1 MTKRW
6 VQDRRSDYYY
16 RKAKKMSYRS
26 RAAFKLM
33 QMDARL
39 CIFREGDRVVDLGA
53 APGGWLQVALESVGP
68 KGTVVGVDLQT
79 IPPIEG
85 VETLRGDLRE
95 EETVNRLLNLLDGKA
110 DVVLSDMSPN
120 ISGSYSMDHARSV
133 GLVEVALDVARKI
146 LKPGGIFVAKVFQ
159 GDLLD
164 QLRKEVAASFREVK
178 LHSPKASRASSS
190 EIYFVARGFQP
201 GEMALEPK

>member
-6 VQDRRSDYYY
+6 VQDRKSDYYY

-26 RAAFKLM
+26 RAAFKLK
-33 QMDARL
+33 QMDAKL
-39 CIFREGDRVVDLGA
+39 HIFRDGDRVVDLGA

-85 VETLRGDLRE
+85 VETIRGDLRE
-95 EETVNRLLNLLDGKA
+95 EEIVNRLLNLLDGNA

-133 GLVEVALDVARKI
+133 GLVEIALEIARKV
-146 LKPGGIFVAKVFQ
+146 LTPGGTFVAKVFQ

-190 EIYFVARGFQP
+190 EIYIVARGFQP
-201 GEMALEPK
+201 AEITREP